1 LTKPRERLTLVFNF
15 RIAQQFKKRAIAP
28 SPRGAV
34 ATSAAMGPAFDNNR
48 FGAYAA
54 IGAIALGGVMLMA
67 NIAHNRSATLS
78 AASVANVSDTSYG
91 TIAVKSLAAPQPD
104 ATPIAVAPATPV
116 PSPVAAAEKS
126 PVRVDT
132 SPTGAIASAPVAHP
146 KHKAHPKK
154 TKDVDSKT

>member
-1 LTKPRERLTLVFNF
+1 MFSF
-15 RIAQQFKKRAIAP
+15 RIAQQFKRHTVGMMAP
-28 SPRGAV
+28 SRRGAV
-34 ATSAAMGPAFDNNR
+34 PTSAAIDPAVDNNR

-54 IGAIALGGVMLMA
+54 LGAVVLGAFMLIA
-67 NIAHNRSATLS
+67 NIAHNRSASLP
-78 AASVANVSDTSYG
+78 AAVANVSDTSYG
-91 TIAVKSLAAPQPD
+91 TIAVKSLAAPQAD

-126 PVRVDT
+126 PVRIDT

-154 TKDVDSKT
+154 PKDVDSKT